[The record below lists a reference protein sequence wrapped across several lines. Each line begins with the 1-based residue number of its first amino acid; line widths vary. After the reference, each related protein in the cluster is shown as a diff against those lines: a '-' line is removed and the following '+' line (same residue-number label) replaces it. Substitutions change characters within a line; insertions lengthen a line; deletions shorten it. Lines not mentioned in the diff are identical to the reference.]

1 MEVNSSIQEESTRDS
16 TLIRSKPENQV
27 YQGSDSEESKHEQVE
42 DSLKN
47 SQTEQCSYDDGF
59 LAVDDYTEEEINDYK
74 NSLVHDEDEVHK
86 RLKQI
91 YDKKGMLNVVMV
103 AEKPKIA
110 ELISQVLSQNK
121 HK

>member
-1 MEVNSSIQEESTRDS
+1 MIENTKKIEKPLYRTIQNEYEEKVMMPILEQKKKVLASIRD
-16 TLIRSKPENQV
+16 LHKPIR
-27 YQGSDSEESKHEQVE
+27 
-42 DSLKN
+42 L
-47 SQTEQCSYDDGF
+47 
-59 LAVDDYTEEEINDYK
+59 EEINDYK
-74 NSLVHDEDEVHK
+74 NSLVHDEDEDHK